1 MHSTSRIHLLLIVRV
16 TLKDII
22 LSLTS
27 VGQLLAAFSE
37 RNSMVSSEQSSSQR
51 HVLILENYVVFL
63 LLKAAQARQWDES
76 DSDYRLKQSW
86 AKPWPVPRS
95 TTLPNTQA
103 YCAWTPEHILLY
115 TQPIPPTVQV
125 NTGSKELCAS
135 SLLSIVH
142 TYLHINDVRKLNEHS
157 TIWQEHHTVTYI
169 FYTLWSLP

>member
-63 LLKAAQARQWDES
+63 LLKAAQARQ
-76 DSDYRLKQSW
+76 
-86 AKPWPVPRS
+86 
-95 TTLPNTQA
+95 
-103 YCAWTPEHILLY
+103 
-115 TQPIPPTVQV
+115 
-125 NTGSKELCAS
+125 
-135 SLLSIVH
+135 
-142 TYLHINDVRKLNEHS
+142 
-157 TIWQEHHTVTYI
+157 
-169 FYTLWSLP
+169 